1 MGNRSITVDNTVI
14 EDSLHYAKKNGDE
27 KHIRKLLG
35 KVDEILEKGI
45 LLDTQISGKTSGNK
59 KGSAQFMHY
68 LYTPVSING
77 APFIAK
83 LSVEEYDLSGKS
95 RAYNLQRI
103 ELSALS
109 RAQFAEM
116 ISQNRE
122 KYAYSADALSVSQLF
137 DFVKQ
142 KD

>member
-1 MGNRSITVDNTVI
+1 MGNRSIAVDNTII
-14 EDSLHYAKKNGDE
+14 EDSLHYAKINGDE
-27 KHIRKLLG
+27 KHIRKLLS
-35 KVDEILEKGI
+35 KVDLNLEKGL
-45 LLDTQISGKTSGNK
+45 LLDTQISWKSTGNK
-59 KGSAQFMHY
+59 KGSTQFMHY
-68 LYTPVSING
+68 LYTPISING

-83 LSVEEYDLSGKS
+83 LSAEEYDLTGKS

-122 KYAYSADALSVSQLF
+122 KCAYSADALSVS
-137 DFVKQ
+137 
-142 KD
+142 